1 MHTTAIFF
9 DNKYLTTR
17 ENNFLWPQSAKENTG
32 ENLTMYKNNQ
42 NPNFR
47 GLFKHYL
54 TFVYRRSKL
63 NLKLSFRTQSFE
75 IKNKKVIKTV

>member
-1 MHTTAIFF
+1 MHTTVIFF
-9 DNKYLTTR
+9 NNKYLTTR

-42 NPNFR
+42 NPSFR

-54 TFVYRRSKL
+54 TSV
-63 NLKLSFRTQSFE
+63 
-75 IKNKKVIKTV
+75 KNCLDGVKSPYKTNYSQEN